1 MKLAINYSI
10 NMKINQNMLIE
21 TSQKVLLLENKKV

>member
-1 MKLAINYSI
+1 MKLVINYSI
-10 NMKINQNMLIE
+10 NMKINQNTLIE